1 MKNYTTTLKSFG
13 ALFLS
18 ILIFGCNNPSEK
30 QLELELAQETL
41 EKNITMYETVWD
53 KVINDREI
61 DLINE
66 NYFDK
71 DVVAVATSGGDV
83 VGLEN
88 FRNYYNKLHNPFP

>member
-1 MKNYTTTLKSFG
+1 MRLVILLSKFPRSFARSLLYLVKNNT
-13 ALFLS
+13 
-18 ILIFGCNNPSEK
+18 SEK
-30 QLELELAQETL
+30 QLELAQETL

-71 DVVAVATSGGDV
+71 DVVAVATSSGDV

-88 FRNYYNKLHNPFP
+88 FRNYYNNYFLLH